1 MVIFHSY
8 VSLPDGIMYSQVHPF
23 RRESEDEPLDF
34 GLHGFRQTQVT
45 SSLPKGNNG
54 MIIHCSIAWLSHG
67 KLA

>member
-34 GLHGFRQTQVT
+34 GLHGFRQT
-45 SSLPKGNNG
+45 PKN
-54 MIIHCSIAWLSHG
+54 LSNSKKRKHG
-67 KLA
+67 IQDGPPQ